1 MMRPC
6 MMMRPPRPANFERL
20 DGKSHVQSTEDT
32 DTLDQHVSD
41 HDKNVKQARR
51 TASLS

>member
-6 MMMRPPRPANFERL
+6 MMIRPPRAANLERL
-20 DGKSHVQSTEDT
+20 DDKSHVQSTEDT
-32 DTLDQHVSD
+32 VTLDQHVSD
-41 HDKNVKQARR
+41 HDKNVQQARR